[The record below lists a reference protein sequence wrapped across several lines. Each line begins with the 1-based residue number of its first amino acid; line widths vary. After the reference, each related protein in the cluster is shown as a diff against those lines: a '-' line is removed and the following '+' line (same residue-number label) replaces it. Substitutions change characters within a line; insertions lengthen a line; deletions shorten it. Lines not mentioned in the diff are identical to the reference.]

1 MLKKKILPNQLLVEF
16 DELHNNSLKGYLRA
30 TITIFKLLKNGY
42 KLIKTE
48 RFVSYLLI
56 LKINQFNFLYFLNL
70 SLGDNS
76 ES

>member
-1 MLKKKILPNQLLVEF
+1 MIKLDIEGAEIEVINDMLKKKILPNQLLVEF

-48 RFVSYLLI
+48 RFPNYL
-56 LKINQFNFLYFLNL
+56 FVNFKN
-70 SLGDNS
+70 
-76 ES
+76 